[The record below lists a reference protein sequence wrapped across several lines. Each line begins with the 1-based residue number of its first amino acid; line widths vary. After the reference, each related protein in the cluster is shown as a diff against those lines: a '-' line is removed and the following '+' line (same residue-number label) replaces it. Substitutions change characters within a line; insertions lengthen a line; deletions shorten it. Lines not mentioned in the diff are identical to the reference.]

1 MCGSRREAMKKRWD
15 EITKLQIILREK
27 EMPMFDED
35 QLFDYLQISPSFES
49 ALYELLILKSE
60 NTSLQI
66 SGMTIADTSDYFK
79 RLAATYRPFNTGS
92 LGGAI

>member
-1 MCGSRREAMKKRWD
+1 MATNSLTRLKIR
-15 EITKLQIILREK
+15 LREE
-27 EMPMFDED
+27 EMPMFTDG
-35 QLFDYLQISPSFES
+35 QLLDYLDNTGSFES
-49 ALYELLILKSE
+49 ALYELLLLKSE

-66 SGMTIADTSDYFK
+66 SGMTIADTSEYFK